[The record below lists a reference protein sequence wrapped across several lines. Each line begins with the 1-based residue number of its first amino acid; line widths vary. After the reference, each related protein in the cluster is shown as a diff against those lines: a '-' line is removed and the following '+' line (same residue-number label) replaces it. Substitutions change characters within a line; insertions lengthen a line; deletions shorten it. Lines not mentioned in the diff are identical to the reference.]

1 MRRNYSD
8 SIFQIIKTIK
18 PVHYAFA
25 YSKQNKDY
33 NKHFLSLDLNVINFF
48 KNLDKINKTNTNF
61 HQNDFKKIKNYKYIV
76 DGEIHKNLNLLEK
89 KIYAK
94 YLPRTILNKMNII
107 NNDEEEEHLENGK
120 KTKNVENKIKKL
132 KFISKLDERYYN
144 GITLDPGRYDPK
156 YNLIYKRTKDVF
168 IGRPKTSYINHNNN
182 EINYENTKEKKNLHN
197 LKTKLIEDIK
207 DNKTV
212 YNKRYI
218 NNTNYKKNNNIIKS
232 SSQYNF
238 KTSRFSRSSMNR
250 FNIVFN
256 KNTYKNN
263 NIHSRALTPKINSIS
278 LKKNPK
284 KNNYNKYRNNKIFSS
299 AKKKNINLDLE
310 NKNEEEKN
318 KEMERNKSSK
328 GILTKMFSFDK
339 MMGRRKDLFIIRE
352 NTKNVYTP
360 KYDIIR
366 PYMYVKQFVNKINLK
381 GYKKYAV
388 GKIIRNYGF
397 SPKEYFIF
405 DINSKRQNEI
415 NDDFLNFINEKYKL

>member
-89 KIYAK
+89 KNYSK

-263 NIHSRALTPKINSIS
+263 NIQKKIIIINTGIIKFF
-278 LKKNPK
+278 LQ
-284 KNNYNKYRNNKIFSS
+284 
-299 AKKKNINLDLE
+299 KKK
-310 NKNEEEKN
+310 
-318 KEMERNKSSK
+318 
-328 GILTKMFSFDK
+328 
-339 MMGRRKDLFIIRE
+339 
-352 NTKNVYTP
+352 
-360 KYDIIR
+360 
-366 PYMYVKQFVNKINLK
+366 KI
-381 GYKKYAV
+381 
-388 GKIIRNYGF
+388 
-397 SPKEYFIF
+397 
-405 DINSKRQNEI
+405 
-415 NDDFLNFINEKYKL
+415 